1 LASGECNL
9 VGARRASSRAT
20 VRAYAARGWPMWCR
34 RTCLF
39 EYLDWQQQP
48 PGDGGGAGGAAG
60 WSAQMARSWNARRS
74 TTVRLDTDAATGWS
88 QATRPWVKDWTLT
101 RNLSS
106 GPRAP
111 TRSSNPSDGY

>member
-1 LASGECNL
+1 
-9 VGARRASSRAT
+9 
-20 VRAYAARGWPMWCR
+20 MWCR

-48 PGDGGGAGGAAG
+48 PATAGVRVVRLADRPRWRGHE
-60 WSAQMARSWNARRS
+60 MRRRS

-88 QATRPWVKDWTLT
+88 QATRPWVKDLTLT